1 MQETFIPK
9 PIEGFQIESLDGEI
23 VLLHPARNIIIY
35 SNQTG
40 ALVWQLCNGERSVDE
55 IVGIL
60 SAAYP
65 ESKAEIAV
73 DVPQVIQS
81 LISSGALTQG

>member
-1 MQETFIPK
+1 MHKDFVPTQVD
-9 PIEGFQIESLDGEI
+9 GFQVENLDGEI
-23 VLLHPARNIIIY
+23 VLLHPARNAIIY

-81 LISSGALTQG
+81 LVSSGALASE